1 MTLVYAVMW
10 LLIAVFLF
18 SMGFKEGKF
27 YFIFSVYFLFNA
39 VWWCVS
45 YFVSTDM
52 FHGAFGWIFRGVT
65 AVFLLFGCIYY
76 YFYRKNGGRESD
88 VEKEKK
94 K

>member
-18 SMGFKEGKF
+18 SMGFKDGKI

-39 VWWCVS
+39 VWWCIS

-52 FHGAFGWIFRGVT
+52 FHGSFGWIFRGIT
-65 AVFLLFGCIYY
+65 AVFFLFGCIYY
-76 YFYRKNGGRESD
+76 YFYRTNGKRERD
-88 VEKEKK
+88 INNEKGK
-94 K
+94 